1 VSTRKATVTNGL
13 ALEAVACPGCDLL
26 QRLPPLPHGA
36 KARCSRCGE
45 VLARRPSDPIDRP
58 LALTL
63 AAAIVFI
70 IANTSP
76 LMGLSAVGRQ
86 ASTTII
92 GGAYEMWLQGREM
105 TAVIV
110 AFCVVIAPAAY
121 IAFMLTVL
129 FAVRRPPAPAW
140 VGELM
145 RWADFMQ
152 PWSMNEVMLLGVL
165 VALIKIAELA
175 TVIPGVGMYGVGIL
189 VLLLPAIM
197 VSFDPGE
204 IWNRVRWA
212 DGTFGGAAPR

>member
-1 VSTRKATVTNGL
+1 
-13 ALEAVACPGCDLL
+13 LEPVACPGCDLL
-26 QRLPPLPHGA
+26 QRLPLLSPGA
-36 KARCSRCGE
+36 KARCARCGE
-45 VLARRPSDPIDRP
+45 ALARRPSDPIDRP

-63 AAAIVFI
+63 AAAIAFI
-70 IANTSP
+70 VANTSP

-92 GGAYEMWLQGREM
+92 GGAYEMWTQGREL

-129 FAVRRPPAPAW
+129 LAVRRPPAPAW

-204 IWNRVRWA
+204 IWKRVRWA